1 MIDSRYIKDLAAQA
15 GFDMCGIARS
25 RHLADNEAAF
35 RRWLAHGYDSSLGY
49 LRANLDK
56 RFDTGRLVEGARS
69 VVVCAVGYKSAV
81 SDGYPADWT
90 TKVASYACN
99 RDYHKSV
106 KKMLLTMLRALR
118 ERYPE
123 LEGRAFVDSAPLLEN
138 IFFKNSPL
146 HDGAVVI
153 ANGRIAAAKCVL
165 PSTEREVPMEF
176 GMRHRAALGA
186 SEVTD
191 ALVVVVSEERGTIS
205 VARKG
210 HISRNITP
218 AHLRVLLRKGLSV

>member
-1 MIDSRYIKDLAAQA
+1 M
-15 GFDMCGIARS
+15 
-25 RHLADNEAAF
+25 
-35 RRWLAHGYDSSLGY
+35 
-49 LRANLDK
+49 RANLDK

-81 SDGYPADWT
+81 SDGYSADWT

-138 IFFKNSPL
+138 
-146 HDGAVVI
+146 
-153 ANGRIAAAKCVL
+153 RL
-165 PSTEREVPMEF
+165 PSRRDW
-176 GMRHRAALGA
+176 GG
-186 SEVTD
+186 
-191 ALVVVVSEERGTIS
+191 
-205 VARKG
+205 
-210 HISRNITP
+210 
-218 AHLRVLLRKGLSV
+218 